1 MKKSLRNYRL
11 FFHRMGLI
19 FLFLPVVVLLISIVL
34 PDRGFSEKENRVLS
48 SRPHLNAGQIA
59 SGGYEKQFETYEND
73 QFPLRDLWITLK
85 AGTDRLMGKV
95 EANGVYLGKSGYLME
110 EFKTP
115 DQAQYD
121 ATVKAMT
128 DFAQRHSDMKQ
139 YALIAPNSVNILSNK
154 LPAFAPVQDQ
164 NSWLNN
170 LSDSLTQAGVTF
182 IDVRDTFKDH
192 KMEDLYYHTDH
203 HWTTQGAYY
212 AYLQAAKTLEIDT
225 SADTYDKAPVTRSFQ
240 GTLSAKSGFRSGEKD
255 EIDVF
260 LPTGENVLASVI
272 NYVDEQ
278 KKSAS
283 FYYTDK
289 LDTRD
294 KYALFFGGNH
304 AQVKISTPTETD
316 NTLLVLKD
324 SYANS
329 FVPFLAQHYRKI
341 VMVDPRYYYG
351 DLEQLIQVENV
362 QEILYLY
369 NANTFFAD
377 TSLELALSNESSE
390 QNTDN
395 ATTSDN
401 QSSVTTDTADQSADQ
416 NNDSSTSDD
425 QSSAQEGDSSN
436 SADQS
441 SDLESDSSEDQ
452 ASE

>member
-225 SADTYDKAPVTRSFQ
+225 SADTYDKAPVTRSF
-240 GTLSAKSGFRSGEKD
+240 REPY
-255 EIDVF
+255 
-260 LPTGENVLASVI
+260 LPKAASVPVKRMRST
-272 NYVDEQ
+272 Y
-278 KKSAS
+278 
-283 FYYTDK
+283 
-289 LDTRD
+289 
-294 KYALFFGGNH
+294 FFQ
-304 AQVKISTPTETD
+304 QVRMYLRPLSTT
-316 NTLLVLKD
+316 
-324 SYANS
+324 
-329 FVPFLAQHYRKI
+329 
-341 VMVDPRYYYG
+341 
-351 DLEQLIQVENV
+351 
-362 QEILYLY
+362 
-369 NANTFFAD
+369 
-377 TSLELALSNESSE
+377 
-390 QNTDN
+390 
-395 ATTSDN
+395 
-401 QSSVTTDTADQSADQ
+401 
-416 NNDSSTSDD
+416 
-425 QSSAQEGDSSN
+425 
-436 SADQS
+436 
-441 SDLESDSSEDQ
+441 
-452 ASE
+452 

>member
-11 FFHRMGLI
+11 FFHRMGLL
-19 FLFLPVVVLLISIVL
+19 FLFIPIVIFIAGILI

-48 SRPHLNAGQIA
+48 SRPPLNGSQIA
-59 SGGYEKQFETYEND
+59 SGGFEKQFETYEND

-85 AGTDRLMGKV
+85 AGTDRLMGKA
-95 EANGVYLGKSGYLME
+95 EANGVYAGKSGYLIE
-110 EFKTP
+110 EFKAP
-115 DQAQYD
+115 DQTQYD
-121 ATVKAMT
+121 ATVKAMA
-128 DFAQRHSDMKQ
+128 DFAQKHSDLKQ
-139 YALIAPNSVNILSNK
+139 YALIAPNAVNILSNK

-164 NSWLNN
+164 NYWIDS

-182 IDVRDTFKDH
+182 IDVRNTFNDH

-212 AYLQAAKTLEIDT
+212 AYLQAAKDMGINT
-225 SADTYDKAPVTRSFQ
+225 SSDTYDKAPVTRSFQ

-260 LPTGENVLASVI
+260 FPTGDNTISSVV

-283 FYYTDK
+283 FYDTEK

-304 AQVKISTPTETD
+304 AQIKISTPTEAD
-316 NTLLVLKD
+316 HTLLILKD

-329 FVPFLAQHYRKI
+329 FVPFLARHYRKI
-341 VMVDPRYYYG
+341 IMIDPRYYFG
-351 DLEQLIQVENV
+351 DLEQLMQVENV

-377 TSLELALSNESSE
+377 TSLELALSNESDETSDI
-390 QNTDN
+390 QNTE
-395 ATTSDN
+395 
-401 QSSVTTDTADQSADQ
+401 Q
-416 NNDSSTSDD
+416 
-425 QSSAQEGDSSN
+425 
-436 SADQS
+436 
-441 SDLESDSSEDQ
+441 
-452 ASE
+452 